1 MGKVNQPSDL
11 ISQVRELRRKVEDL
25 VKRVGLSSAV
35 ISSGGL
41 LVKDGGTFRMVDDD
55 GVEVVYFGPV
65 VQGESTASGWIFKN
79 DAGTSMFT
87 LSGDEFS
94 QFWALRDSTGRI
106 VASNDASS
114 GAGLGTPWVPLTV
127 PAHIDTLSTQN
138 ASYVTVAVSYPFVQ
152 HPRIKAYLT
161 GHTSAGAGNM
171 RLLVNGTQLGS
182 AATLGTGAVGLTVDE
197 LIPNWGSTV
206 NPFDSVTVELQLRA
220 TGGGGAF
227 AFGAIH
233 RLYGAQS

>member
-1 MGKVNQPSDL
+1 MGKINAASDI
-11 ISQVRELRRKVEDL
+11 ISQIRDLRRKVEDL

-41 LVKDGGTFRMVDDD
+41 LIKDGGTFKMIDDD
-55 GVEVVYFGPV
+55 GVEIVYFGPV

-79 DAGTSMFT
+79 DAGTQMFT
-87 LSGDEFS
+87 LSGDESS

-106 VASNDASS
+106 VVSNDANS
-114 GAGLGTPWVPLTV
+114 GAGLGTPWIPLQP
-127 PAHIDTLSTQN
+127 PAHIDMFSVQN
-138 ASYVTVAVSYPFVQ
+138 TSYTTIAVSYPFVQ

-161 GHTSAGAGNM
+161 GHTSSGSGNL

-182 AATLGTGAVGLTVDE
+182 ALTLGTSAAGITLDE

-206 NPFDSVTVELQLRA
+206 NPFDSVTIELQARA
-220 TGGGGAF
+220 STAGQF
-227 AFGAIH
+227 AFGACH

>member
-1 MGKVNQPSDL
+1 MGKTNLPTDL
-11 ISQVRELRRKVEDL
+11 YSIVRDLKRRVDDL

-41 LVKDGGTFRMVDDD
+41 RIEDGGTFKMVDND

-65 VQGESTASGWIFKN
+65 DQGGVLASGWIFKN
-79 DAGTSMFT
+79 DAGTQMFT
-87 LSGDEFS
+87 LSGTPDS
-94 QFWALRDSTGRI
+94 QFWSLRDSTGRI
-106 VASNDASS
+106 VISNDANS
-114 GAGLGTPWVPLTV
+114 GAGLGTPWIPLNT
-127 PAHIDTLSTQN
+127 PAHIDMFSTQS
-138 ASYVTVAVSYPFVQ
+138 ASYVTIAVSYPFVQ

-161 GHTSAGAGNM
+161 GHTSSGAGNM

-182 AATLGTGAVGLTVDE
+182 AATLGTGAVGLTIDE

-206 NPFDSVTVELQLRA
+206 NPFDSVTVELQARA

-227 AFGAIH
+227 AFAACH